1 MTAEPTLAE
10 VAALIRS
17 VDARLAA
24 VEERLAALEA
34 QQEIPEDVVLAISA
48 AVAAYLGH
56 RAKVKAIH
64 FSRPGAA
71 WTQQGRQVTQSR
83 AVSPIR

>member
-1 MTAEPTLAE
+1 MSEPTLAD
-10 VAALIRS
+10 VADLLR
-17 VDARLAA
+17 A
-24 VEERLAALEA
+24 VTERLDQIESRLDGLENN
-34 QQEIPEDVVLAISA
+34 QEVPEDVVIAISA

-64 FSRPGAA
+64 FSRPGSWA
-71 WTQQGRQVTQSR
+71 QQGRQAVQSR